1 MDQYEEKLKSFIKE
15 RSMQCEH
22 MVFSQSCHSVEEAAR
37 AARADPEDFVKNIC
51 MVDSEGRPI
60 IAIVKG
66 EDRASTSRVARV
78 LGLDERP
85 RTATPE
91 EILEKTG
98 YPCGGVPSFGC
109 DAEYLIDPRV
119 MEKQYVWT
127 SGGSEMSLIR
137 ISPEDLQKANKG
149 RVVRIRK

>member
-1 MDQYEEKLKSFIKE
+1 MKQYESNLRSFIKKNGID
-15 RSMQCEH
+15 CEH
-22 MVFSQSCHSVEEAAR
+22 FVFGQPCHSVEEAAR
-37 AARADPEDFVKNIC
+37 AAMADPHDFVKNIC

-66 EDRASTSRVARV
+66 EDRASTRRVAAA

-85 RTATPE
+85 RTASPD

-109 DAEYLIDPRV
+109 DAAYLIDPMV

-127 SGGSEMSLIR
+127 SGGSDRSLAR
-137 ISPEDLQKANKG
+137 ISTREMLRASNG